1 MDSVGH
7 VKSLLG
13 RAIRNERFALRISQE
28 ELADRAGLHRTYI
41 SDVERGT
48 RNLSLDSIG
57 KLAAALELSVSRLF
71 ERADPRASSEEL
83 VGILLVEDNLG
94 DIELTRRAFRK
105 ARITNPLQVVRDGAE
120 ALEFLFATG
129 GHAQRRADESP
140 GVVLLDLD
148 LPKVPGL
155 EVLRQIRTA
164 PHTREIPVV
173 VLTSS
178 NHDRD
183 IAACRR
189 LGVEHYIV
197 KPVGFQ
203 NFSEV
208 TPHLLFDWALK
219 KPPRG
224 AVEGTGRHGAKHH

>member
-1 MDSVGH
+1 MDSVGN

-13 RAIRNERFALRISQE
+13 RAIRNERFALHISQE

-71 ERADPRASSEEL
+71 ERADPGQSSEHLLE
-83 VGILLVEDNLG
+83 ILLVEDNVD

-105 ARITNPLQVVRDGAE
+105 ARIANPLQVVHDGAE
-120 ALEFLFATG
+120 ALEFLLATG
-129 GHAQRRADESP
+129 RYARRRPDEAP
-140 GVVLLDLD
+140 GVILLDLN

-155 EVLRQIRTA
+155 EVLRQIRTD
-164 PHTREIPVV
+164 PRTREIPVV
-173 VLTSS
+173 VLTAS
-178 NHDRD
+178 NQDRD

-208 TPHLLFDWALK
+208 TPHLSLEWALK
-219 KPPRG
+219 KPARG
-224 AVEGTGRHGAKHH
+224 GTAGTGGHGPKQN